1 MSDSGGRVP
10 PSDLDAE
17 AAVLSA
23 ILLAPE
29 SLEEMPFLEAK
40 HFYADANR
48 RIYMAALELREV
60 GKPIDAVTVAG
71 VLRDREKLQS
81 VGGTPYIAQLSDATP
96 AVAHVEA
103 HAKTIVTKWEMRQI
117 IFVAQQIATEGYGD
131 VGDIEGWK
139 QDVDRRIQNVVQ
151 SNSNEKHL
159 MLAGEATK
167 EAMQLV
173 MQRFERKGVVLT
185 GVTTGM
191 PTLDARFGGL
201 EACKNYVFAAR
212 PGMGKTALVTGLILS
227 VANGKKKDEIGD
239 GVVFVSLEMPRIQ
252 IMFRFLSQLSRVDSV
267 KIQRGKLDAQE
278 IQKLKDAA
286 ETLAGLPIAIE
297 DSSDHTPASLRAA
310 FRQGQRK
317 LWEKFGK
324 KLKVKALGID
334 YLQLMGSERES
345 LNREAEIAA
354 VSRSCKAL
362 AKSEEIAVLTL
373 AQVNRDCEKR
383 PDKRPMLSDLRESGA
398 IEQDADV
405 VTFIYR
411 DDVYKKDGAEKD
423 NKAELIVRKLRDNG
437 GPGTVHVNFNP
448 TTMSFFEGIDRPDID
463 QLGDIFDDG
472 LPLNQGPPSDW
483 HDDYD
488 K

>member
-1 MSDSGGRVP
+1 MNDGSGRVP

-23 ILLAPE
+23 VLLTPE
-29 SLEEMPFLEAK
+29 SLDEVAFLDPK

-48 RIYMAALELREV
+48 RIFAAALDLREQ
-60 GKPIDAVTVAG
+60 GKPIDVVTVAG
-71 VLRDREKLQS
+71 HLRDQERLQQ
-81 VGGTPYIAQLSDATP
+81 VGGSPYLAQLSDATP

-103 HAKTIVTKWEMRQI
+103 HAKTIVAKWEVRQI
-117 IFVAQQIATEGYGD
+117 IFAAQQIATEGYGD
-131 VGDIEGWK
+131 IGDVEQWK
-139 QDVDRRIQNVVQ
+139 QEVDRRIQNVVQ

-167 EAMQLV
+167 EAMTLV
-173 MQRFERKGVVLT
+173 MQRFERKGVILT
-185 GVTTGM
+185 GVTTGL

-212 PGMGKTALVTGLILS
+212 PGQGKTALVTGLILS
-227 VANGKKKDEIGD
+227 IAKGKRKDEIGD

-278 IQKLKDAA
+278 IHSLKKAA

-317 LWEKFGK
+317 LWDKFGK

-345 LNREAEIAA
+345 QNREAEIAA
-354 VSRSCKAL
+354 VSRSCKAI

-383 PDKRPMLSDLRESGA
+383 PDKRPILADLRESGA

-411 DDVYKKDGAEKD
+411 DDVYKKDDAEKD

-437 GPGTVHVNFNP
+437 GPGTVYVNFNP
-448 TTMSFFEGIDRPDID
+448 TTMSFFEGINRPDLD
-463 QLGDIFDDG
+463 QLGDIFDDE
-472 LPLNQGPPSDW
+472 LPLNQDPPADW

-488 K
+488 R